1 MLEKKKIIFSL
12 SVHIDW
18 MGHGSFTVQ
27 ALFMAA
33 NEMWLHLSFLCLK
46 VAGGNLQAQ
55 LCFLWNVNCV
65 ICSQLTPGKSVQ
77 WTRGSECHF
86 SHASVT
92 RFRQAFVTL
101 VAGSWIHPGEACV
114 VQVPVI
120 QFDSLNCIV
129 LELRVL
135 ANHDNIMAVVLK
147 QLVLKALIGAPA
159 HDFDYSNS
167 IVSIVS
173 FVSKQIWKQVM
184 LHAENMI
191 CYFKGNPMNNNKHT
205 TILFQTYVFGLDC
218 FAIPAVWV
226 APIGEQVA
234 KESATG
240 RLIAHET
247 NAIEQLDHLL
257 SYFKSVRR

>member
-129 LELRVL
+129 LELLVV
-135 ANHDNIMAVVLK
+135 ANHDNMAVVLK
-147 QLVLKALIGAPA
+147 QLVLEALIGAPA

-167 IVSIVS
+167 IASMVSLCQLCHLYQNRFENKSCFMQKTWYVIS
-173 FVSKQIWKQVM
+173 RATQWTTTNAKQFDFKCIKCLRPRLLCNTCRLSGAQRWASGQGKRNRSLDRTWNKQV
-184 LHAENMI
+184 A
-191 CYFKGNPMNNNKHT
+191 
-205 TILFQTYVFGLDC
+205 
-218 FAIPAVWV
+218 
-226 APIGEQVA
+226 
-234 KESATG
+234 
-240 RLIAHET
+240 
-247 NAIEQLDHLL
+247 
-257 SYFKSVRR
+257 

>member
-1 MLEKKKIIFSL
+1 
-12 SVHIDW
+12 

-129 LELRVL
+129 LELLVV
-135 ANHDNIMAVVLK
+135 ANHDNMAVVLK
-147 QLVLKALIGAPA
+147 QLVLEALIGAPA

-167 IVSIVS
+167 TTSMVSFASFAS

-184 LHAENMI
+184 HHAE
-191 CYFKGNPMNNNKHT
+191 KH
-205 TILFQTYVFGLDC
+205 
-218 FAIPAVWV
+218 P
-226 APIGEQVA
+226 
-234 KESATG
+234 
-240 RLIAHET
+240 
-247 NAIEQLDHLL
+247 
-257 SYFKSVRR
+257 

>member
-1 MLEKKKIIFSL
+1 
-12 SVHIDW
+12 

-86 SHASVT
+86 NHASVT

-129 LELRVL
+129 LELLVV
-135 ANHDNIMAVVLK
+135 ANHDNMAVVLK
-147 QLVLKALIGAPA
+147 QLVLEALIGAPA

-167 IVSIVS
+167 IASMVSLRHLRHLYQNR
-173 FVSKQIWKQVM
+173 F
-184 LHAENMI
+184 ENKSCIMQKNI
-191 CYFKGNPMNNNKHT
+191 LKGQPNEQQQTQNNLISNV
-205 TILFQTYVFGLDC
+205 LNVFGLDC
-218 FAIPAVWV
+218 CAIPAVWV
-226 APIGEQVA
+226 ALNGEQVA

-247 NAIEQLDHLL
+247 NRSLN
-257 SYFKSVRR
+257 FKSVTR

>member
-129 LELRVL
+129 LELLVV
-135 ANHDNIMAVVLK
+135 ANHDNMAVVLK
-147 QLVLKALIGAPA
+147 QLVLEALIGFNCINGVICVICVICIKT
-159 HDFDYSNS
+159 DLKTS
-167 IVSIVS
+167 
-173 FVSKQIWKQVM
+173 
-184 LHAENMI
+184 HAS
-191 CYFKGNPMNNNKHT
+191 CRKTSLKGNPMNNNKRK
-205 TILFQTYVFGLDC
+205 TIWFQMY
-218 FAIPAVWV
+218 
-226 APIGEQVA
+226 
-234 KESATG
+234 
-240 RLIAHET
+240 
-247 NAIEQLDHLL
+247 
-257 SYFKSVRR
+257 

>member
-1 MLEKKKIIFSL
+1 
-12 SVHIDW
+12 

-135 ANHDNIMAVVLK
+135 ANHDNIRAVVLK

-184 LHAENMI
+184 LHAEKHDMLFQGQPNEQQQTH
-191 CYFKGNPMNNNKHT
+191 NNFISNLCLRARLLCNTCRLSGAHRWASGQGKRNRSLDRTWNKRNWAVGSFI
-205 TILFQTYVFGLDC
+205 ILFQECQKINPNVVTR
-218 FAIPAVWV
+218 IW
-226 APIGEQVA
+226 E
-234 KESATG
+234 
-240 RLIAHET
+240 
-247 NAIEQLDHLL
+247 
-257 SYFKSVRR
+257 